1 MISDFLFSKGHA
13 VDLILLVIVAEF
25 AFLSSRRRRF
35 GHRPLMID
43 RVLAFAPGVFLLLAL
58 RMALTGAGWAWI
70 AVFLAASF
78 PFHIAD
84 IVRRRL

>member
-1 MISDFLFSKGHA
+1 
-13 VDLILLVIVAEF
+13 
-25 AFLSSRRRRF
+25 
-35 GHRPLMID
+35 MID

>member
-1 MISDFLFSKGHA
+1 VVADFLFSKGHA

-25 AFLSSRRRRF
+25 LFLSSRRPRF
-35 GHRPLMID
+35 GHRSSMID
-43 RVLAFAPGVFLLLAL
+43 RVLAFAPGVCLLLAL
-58 RMALTGAGWAWI
+58 RMGLTGARWIWI